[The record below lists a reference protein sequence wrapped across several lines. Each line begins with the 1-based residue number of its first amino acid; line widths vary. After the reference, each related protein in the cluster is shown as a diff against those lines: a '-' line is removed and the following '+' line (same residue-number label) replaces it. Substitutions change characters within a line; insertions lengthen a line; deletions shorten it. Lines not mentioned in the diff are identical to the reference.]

1 MSALER
7 FQDWYLAQCDGKW
20 EGDRGITVG
29 TLDGPGWWVS
39 VDLTG
44 PYLENAGFEEFVVE
58 RLEDDWAHAR
68 VVESTEPAWHRRF
81 EAFCGPRSLT
91 EALEI
96 FLDWAES
103 PEG

>member
-1 MSALER
+1 M
-7 FQDWYLAQCDGKW
+7 AQCDGTW
-20 EGDRGITVG
+20 ESDRGITVE
-29 TLDGPGWWVS
+29 TLDNPGWKVE

-44 PYLENAGFEEFVVE
+44 TDLEHAPFEDFVVE
-58 RLEDDWAHAR
+58 RLNDDWIYAR
-68 VVESTEPAWHRRF
+68 AVESTEPAWHRRF

>member
-29 TLDGPGWWVS
+29 TLDGPGWRVS

-44 PYLENAGFEEFVVE
+44 TYLENAGFEEFVVE

-68 VVESTEPAWHRRF
+68 VVEFTVMPGDWCGSWSAAPRRGS
-81 EAFCGPRSLT
+81 CGAGL
-91 EALEI
+91 L
-96 FLDWAES
+96 
-103 PEG
+103 